1 MENRAKYIEKRLE
14 IILDAQAKTAQ
25 YRAKQVEKNLL
36 ELCLYERQEL
46 LNKEFVWTEEA
57 KAGILRLNAAL
68 FEASELVK
76 EEYNKR
82 ETELEAR
89 ENSGDKFL
97 TDYNIDKKISM
108 MIETLD
114 EDGEWEEPSEG
125 IYYILNDYIAYKNIN
140 AETIAT
146 IDDHHSP
153 NNEPLNWSQRLG
165 AAYEYFKDDFIHY
178 GIYCL
183 YGNTP
188 LAWEDILKI
197 RALWT
202 EVEVDYQRITD
213 LF

>member
-1 MENRAKYIEKRLE
+1 MENRGRYIEQRLE
-14 IILDAQAKTAQ
+14 FIINSESDTAK
-25 YRAKQVEKNLL
+25 YRAKKVEKNLL
-36 ELCLYERQEL
+36 ELCLYERRKL
-46 LNKEFVWTEEA
+46 LNEEFVWTEEA
-57 KAGILRLNAAL
+57 KAGILRLNVAL
-68 FEASELVK
+68 FEASELVN
-76 EEYNKR
+76 EEYNKQ
-82 ETELEAR
+82 EAELEAR
-89 ENSGDKFL
+89 KKSGDKFL

-146 IDDHHSP
+146 IGDKDFADE
-153 NNEPLNWSQRLG
+153 EPLNWNQRLG
-165 AAYEYFKDDFIHY
+165 AAYEHFKDDFIHY